1 MINKCKACFNRGQP
15 NKVKHIL
22 QMQYIP
28 ETARCIEK
36 CLLKGVSRNSFFI
49 SLKILNLI
57 FYHICI
63 IFELF
68 ACIRERM
75 MAMKILRGVMLGKYI
90 ISFLWFWCDGS
101 YSSCVN
107 VWLFGTMVFI
117 LFRTLLSALKLYI
130 FLNMNINSK
139 YTWIARVTLK
149 MMMGPLHCNC
159 PPSSSSSLY
168 MLHAVT
174 QSTAHNWKALW
185 HL

>member
-1 MINKCKACFNRGQP
+1 MKPEQQLIFWRHFVMFHLEWLVKAASRVIRLMIMQLAGEVLWICMILLQWLINVKLVSIGQQ

-22 QMQYIP
+22 QMQMQYLP

-101 YSSCVN
+101 YSSCVI
-107 VWLFGTMVFI
+107 VWYHGIYLI
-117 LFRTLLSALKLYI
+117 LYFPLSSKALHI
-130 FLNMNINSK
+130 SK
-139 YTWIARVTLK
+139 YE
-149 MMMGPLHCNC
+149 
-159 PPSSSSSLY
+159 Y
-168 MLHAVT
+168 
-174 QSTAHNWKALW
+174 
-185 HL
+185 

>member
-1 MINKCKACFNRGQP
+1 MFTSMINKCKAWFNRGQP

-22 QMQYIP
+22 QMQYLP

-75 MAMKILRGVMLGKYI
+75 MAMKILREVMLGKYI

-101 YSSCVN
+101 YSSCVI
-107 VWLFGTMVFI
+107 VWYHGIYLIWYFA
-117 LFRTLLSALKLYI
+117 LSSKALHI
-130 FLNMNINSK
+130 SK
-139 YTWIARVTLK
+139 YE
-149 MMMGPLHCNC
+149 
-159 PPSSSSSLY
+159 Y
-168 MLHAVT
+168 
-174 QSTAHNWKALW
+174 
-185 HL
+185 